1 MASYPTLA
9 ELAAR
14 APAGVLQGL
23 SNDVQQTALD
33 GATAEANTYIR
44 AQYTLPLA
52 APYDPVLIG
61 KVCQLALWQLM
72 NFKGRKVEAGKLDI
86 FEQMHSDA
94 LAWLKLLSEGK
105 VNLASNADA
114 TPGVRIGAPRVR
126 SQPRRRY
133 DRLR

>member
-23 SNDVQQTALD
+23 SDDVKTTALEE
-33 GATAEANTYIR
+33 ASSEANTYIR

-61 KVCQLALWQLM
+61 KVCQLALWKLM
-72 NFKGRKVEAGKLDI
+72 NGKGRKVEAGKNDI
-86 FEQMHSDA
+86 FEQMRTDA
-94 LAWLKLLSEGK
+94 LDWLQLLSEGK
-105 VNLASNADA
+105 VNLAQSADSS
-114 TPGVRIGAPRVR
+114 PGVRVGAPRVR

-133 DRLR
+133 NRLR